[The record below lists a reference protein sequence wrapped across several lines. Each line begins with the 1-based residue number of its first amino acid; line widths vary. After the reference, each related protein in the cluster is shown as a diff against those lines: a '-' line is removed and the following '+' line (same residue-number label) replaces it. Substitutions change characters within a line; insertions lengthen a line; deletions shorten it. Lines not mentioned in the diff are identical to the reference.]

1 MIYQAS
7 PSFPFDSIQ
16 LMQPRPLP
24 DHYFL
29 SNLLSHGDEIL
40 LQTPKCVSKQGIIVS
55 GNKKCIDLSFT
66 PQQEQFLNWIVQ
78 LEERVQQLIYEKRNV
93 WFMEDTIGMDDI
105 QQSFVSTLK
114 TKGNVYTMRAFLP
127 SSSLLTDPV
136 VFNDAKLPIEES
148 SIKET
153 TTIIGVLQFVGI
165 RFNNHLFQMVLQV
178 KQLMALPI
186 STSKCLIQPEEIH
199 LVDIENLS
207 ILEKEEEIK
216 RAQSELEELRR
227 KLKN

>member
-1 MIYQAS
+1 MIYHAT

-16 LMQPRPLP
+16 LMPPRPLP

-29 SNLLSHGDEIL
+29 SNLLSNTNEIL
-40 LQTPKCVSKQGIIVS
+40 LQTPKCTSKGILVS

-66 PQQEQFLNWIVQ
+66 PQHDQFLSWVVQ

-105 QQSFVSTLK
+105 QQSFVSTIK
-114 TKGNVYTMRAFLP
+114 TKGNVHTMRAFLP
-127 SSSLLTDPV
+127 SSSLLTDPI

-165 RFNNHLFQMVLQV
+165 RFNNNLFQMVLQV

-199 LVDIENLS
+199 LVDLENPS
-207 ILEKEEEIK
+207 ILEKEEEMK
-216 RAQSELEELRR
+216 RVQSELEELRR